1 MNDARLR
8 AVGVVLLIVLGSVA
22 CGFLGLW
29 QLHRHQERVAQ
40 VDVIESNFDAAP
52 VPLAQLLPADDLDPA
67 EVWRPV
73 ELTGAWVEGSG
84 VQLRNRPVQDGNAS
98 HALAI
103 FLTDETPAR
112 ALVVD
117 RGWWRQESVVPEG
130 ALDVPSQA
138 PTTITVRLRAQ
149 EPLDER
155 SNPAGEV
162 FRVHP
167 PSVLEQSGLEEADLG
182 GTLVTSAYG
191 MIAEPRPSGVLGS
204 LPVPD
209 TSLRSH
215 LSYALQWWFFGAAL
229 PVAAVILKRRTDADA
244 ADALAAAEGGAGT
257 APARRRR
264 VTMADEEDAILDAAE
279 AALRDQAVTDQARR
293 DQASKIRS

>member
-8 AVGVVLLIVLGSVA
+8 AVGIVLLIAMGSVA

-52 VPLAQLLPADDLDPA
+52 VPLAEVMPGDALDPA
-67 EVWRPV
+67 RVWQPV
-73 ELTGAWVEGSG
+73 EITGTWIESSG
-84 VQLRNRPVQDGNAS
+84 VQLRNRPVQDANAS
-98 HALAI
+98 HALAL
-103 FLTDETPAR
+103 FLTDEAPAR

-117 RGWWRQESVVPEG
+117 RGWWRQTSVVPDG
-130 ALDVPSQA
+130 ALDVPTDGS
-138 PTTITVRLRAQ
+138 TTITVRLRAE

-155 SNPAGEV
+155 SNPVGEV

-167 PSVLEQSGLEEADLG
+167 PSVVEQSGLDAADLG
-182 GTLVTSAYG
+182 GALVTNAYG
-191 MIAEPRPSGVLGS
+191 MIADPRPSGVLGS
-204 LPVPD
+204 LPEPD

-229 PVAAVILKRRTDADA
+229 PVAAVVLKRRIDADA
-244 ADALAAAEGGAGT
+244 AEARAAAEGGGAT
-257 APARRRR
+257 AVPARRRR
-264 VTMADEEDAILDAAE
+264 ATMADEEDAILDAAE
-279 AALRDQAVTDQARR
+279 AAEAA
-293 DQASKIRS
+293 ASSERLQRTGPS

>member
-1 MNDARLR
+1 VNDARLR

-52 VPLAQLLPADDLDPA
+52 VPLAELLPGDDLDPA
-67 EVWRPV
+67 AVWRPV
-73 ELTGAWVEGSG
+73 ELTGRWLQGSG
-84 VQLRNRPVQDGNAS
+84 VQLRNRPVQDANAS

-117 RGWWRQESVVPEG
+117 RGWWRQESVVPDG
-130 ALDVPSQA
+130 ALDVPSDDPA
-138 PTTITVRLRAQ
+138 TITVRLRAE
-149 EPLDER
+149 EPLDDR
-155 SNPAGEV
+155 TNPAGEV

-167 PSVLEQSGLEEADLG
+167 PSVLEQSGLDDADLG
-182 GTLVTSAYG
+182 GALVTSAYG
-191 MIAEPRPSGVLGS
+191 MIADPRPSGVLGS

-244 ADALAAAEGGAGT
+244 AEALAAAAGGT
-257 APARRRR
+257 ATPARRRR
-264 VTMADEEDAILDAAE
+264 ATMADEEDAILDAAE
-279 AALRDQAVTDQARR
+279 AALRDQA
-293 DQASKIRS
+293 SEIRSR

>member
-1 MNDARLR
+1 VSDARLR
-8 AVGVVLLIVLGSVA
+8 AVGVVLLIALGSVA

-40 VDVIESNFDAAP
+40 VEVIESNFDAAP
-52 VPLAQLLPADDLDPA
+52 VPLAEVLPGDDLDPA
-67 EVWRPV
+67 AVWRPV
-73 ELTGAWVEGSG
+73 ELTGRWVEGSG
-84 VQLRNRPVQDGNAS
+84 VQLRNRPVQDANAS
-98 HALAI
+98 HALAL

-117 RGWWRQESVVPEG
+117 RGWWRQESVVPDG
-130 ALDVPSQA
+130 ALDVPGEA
-138 PTTITVRLRAQ
+138 PTTVTVRLRAE

-155 SNPAGEV
+155 TNPAGEV

-167 PSVLEQSGLEEADLG
+167 PSVLEQSGLDAADLG
-182 GTLVTSAYG
+182 GTLVTGAYG

-229 PVAAVILKRRTDADA
+229 PVAAVVLKRRTDADA
-244 ADALAAAEGGAGT
+244 AEALAAAEGGT
-257 APARRRR
+257 VVPTRRRR
-264 VTMADEEDAILDAAE
+264 TTMADEEDAILDAAE
-279 AALRDQAVTDQARR
+279 AAAAAEAARAAAAAER
-293 DQASKIRS
+293 LQRTGPA